1 MFPKR
6 GAIALVITG
15 AGLALLL
22 SFKTPEAPA
31 AVALALNSTPAPSSG
46 GTSAGLISSAAG
58 ASASAATSA
67 ASAGSAATSAASS
80 PTSGAASASGTYTGA
95 AAQTR
100 YGTVQVQ
107 ISVASGK
114 ITDVQIL
121 QYPSTDP
128 HSSQISQYALPTLI
142 SETLQAQSA
151 QISSVSGATFTSQG
165 YLSSLQSAL
174 DQVAA

>member
-1 MFPKR
+1 MIPKR
-6 GAIALVITG
+6 GAIALFLTI

-22 SFKTPEAPA
+22 SFKTPATTTLTVIQAAAPA
-31 AVALALNSTPAPSSG
+31 STAADALAAADPTADPA
-46 GTSAGLISSAAG
+46 A
-58 ASASAATSA
+58 AATTA
-67 ASAGSAATSAASS
+67 AAATQAT
-80 PTSGAASASGTYTGA
+80 TSTVSGTYTGTA
-95 AAQTR
+95 VQTR

-107 ISVASGK
+107 ISVQSGK

-121 QYPSTDP
+121 QYPSADP

-151 QISSVSGATFTSQG
+151 QISSVSGATYTSQG

-174 DQVAA
+174 NQVAA